1 MPYTPAM
8 STEATIQVPLLFEAT
23 IVPHRSLSRR
33 GMGVLV
39 GSLCGISFATGTM
52 FWLLGAWP
60 IIGFNGGEIALAV
73 AMLRVN
79 ARARRAREV
88 VMLTG
93 EGLRIAR
100 TDRHG
105 RRTERMLSA
114 AWLNAVLHESPGRI
128 PSLWLV
134 ARGEREEI
142 ARSLGEA
149 EKRDLAVAL
158 QGALHRARHPVFDNP
173 QLRDV

>member
-1 MPYTPAM
+1 MTA
-8 STEATIQVPLLFEAT
+8 SADELLFEAV

-33 GMGVLV
+33 GMATLIGA
-39 GSLCGISFATGTM
+39 LCSISFATGTL

-73 AMLRVN
+73 ALLRLN

-88 VMLTG
+88 VALTTA
-93 EGLRIAR
+93 GLRITR
-100 TDRHG
+100 TDLHG
-105 RRTERMLSA
+105 RTNERLLSC
-114 AWLNAVLHESPGRI
+114 AWLTTRLHESPGRI

-142 ARSLGEA
+142 GRALGEA
-149 EKRDLAVAL
+149 EKRDLAGAL
-158 QGALHRARHPVFDNP
+158 RAALHRVQNPVFDNP
-173 QLRDV
+173 QLREDPEPTGA